1 MVMDDKVKK
10 TTKQIMIG
18 SIIYNILLFL
28 FSLAFFAIYC
38 YNKKIDINDSYFTY
52 SIVKI
57 IFSSIIG
64 TIFSIIMIFWMATT
78 LNKALGSND
87 EKFAKNYIIK
97 NSVFR
102 NILFCITL
110 IIVINENVLGFNG
123 GIVFI
128 LSSLGTKIGAYLNPV
143 IFKQKSI

>member
-1 MVMDDKVKK
+1 MDDKVKK
-10 TTKQIMIG
+10 TTKQIIVG
-18 SIIYNILLFL
+18 SIIYNVVLFL
-28 FSLAFFAIYC
+28 FSLAFFIIYC
-38 YNKKIDINDSYFTY
+38 YNKKVDLNGGFLLYN
-52 SIVKI
+52 IVKI
-57 IFSSIIG
+57 LLGSVVG
-64 TIFSIIMIFWMATT
+64 TIFSIIMIIWMAIT
-78 LNKALGSND
+78 LDKALGSND

-102 NILFCITL
+102 NILFCIIL

-128 LSSLGTKIGAYLNPV
+128 LSSLGTKIGAYLNPI